1 MVHSSSVYLLRKC
14 FSLYYESWKLEAGV
28 KMNLSNDYCVF
39 LTFVSFISLFACL
52 VSNDLIYNDIW
63 LIYMLALKTTATVN
77 VLCNVSLV
85 YSMLKNV
92 GQECI
97 LLMDQRRLS
106 YYYCEDP
113 IYEMLP
119 VIFPISLRDL
129 SHDNSSIELCPCT
142 LFSYRYKSNVT
153 WYTLNLD
160 LPPYQRW
167 TQVIKEKKAEVSS

>member
-1 MVHSSSVYLLRKC
+1 
-14 FSLYYESWKLEAGV
+14 
-28 KMNLSNDYCVF
+28 
-39 LTFVSFISLFACL
+39 
-52 VSNDLIYNDIW
+52 
-63 LIYMLALKTTATVN
+63 MLALKTTATVN

-92 GQECI
+92 GQGCI

-106 YYYCEDP
+106 YYYYCEDP
-113 IYEMLP
+113 IYEMLHENDLVLNYFL
-119 VIFPISLRDL
+119 VIFLISLRDL
-129 SHDNSSIELCPCT
+129 SHDALTLVCIELCSCT

-153 WYTLNLD
+153 WYMLNLD